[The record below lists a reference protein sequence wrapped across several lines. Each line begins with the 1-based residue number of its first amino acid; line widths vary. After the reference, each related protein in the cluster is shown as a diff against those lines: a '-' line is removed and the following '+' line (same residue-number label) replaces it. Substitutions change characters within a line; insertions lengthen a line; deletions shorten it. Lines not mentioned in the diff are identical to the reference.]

1 MPDPIDLLIVI
12 CSHRVVSAPTVISL
26 DKLRHNFPV
35 NWGLAIHQGDA
46 LISRSRSM
54 ACSHFVDDV
63 KIPFMLFIDDDIL
76 FDPSDVQRIYNS
88 LINGYDV
95 IGGIYPVRGAYQLAS
110 YGWGGQLPVDNE
122 IREVEFLATGFMGI
136 SRRIL
141 EKMRDDLPLPMLNP
155 NDWSKCYPFFEARR
169 TMAEERVRGGDPIYI
184 SEDWDFC
191 QKVRLIGSKVY
202 ADCGVQVGHI
212 REQLYLPRHVLEV
225 QGQQQAEAR
234 VLGSVKRQQEL
245 SLSLDTDLSEFL
257 EEPLAEVQQLL
268 GKKAQLALA
277 SMWQEK
283 TGTAEEFYHNNKTY
297 LYDLAAYN
305 QLPSY
310 YQDRL
315 NSLLNISGQ
324 RMLDIGCGL
333 GTAVFMLAGQDNNV
347 TGWDIN
353 RLCIDFC
360 LFKKQKYQLKG
371 EFTHDKP
378 DYSQYDIITAIDLLE
393 HIENLHD
400 FLLELGT
407 TMRSGARLY
416 HSDYFPKGT
425 VWLMHFE
432 EHEEHL
438 NDWLKEAGFAIW
450 DKQWAVR
457 I

>member
-1 MPDPIDLLIVI
+1 
-12 CSHRVVSAPTVISL
+12 
-26 DKLRHNFPV
+26 
-35 NWGLAIHQGDA
+35 
-46 LISRSRSM
+46 
-54 ACSHFVDDV
+54 
-63 KIPFMLFIDDDIL
+63 
-76 FDPSDVQRIYNS
+76 
-88 LINGYDV
+88 
-95 IGGIYPVRGAYQLAS
+95 
-110 YGWGGQLPVDNE
+110 
-122 IREVEFLATGFMGI
+122 
-136 SRRIL
+136 RIL